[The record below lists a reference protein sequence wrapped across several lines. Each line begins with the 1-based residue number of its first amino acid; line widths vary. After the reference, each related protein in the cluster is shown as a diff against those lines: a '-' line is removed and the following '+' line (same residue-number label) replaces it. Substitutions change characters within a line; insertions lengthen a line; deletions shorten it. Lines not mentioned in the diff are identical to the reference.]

1 MGLDL
6 DKNFDL
12 HIFLSERFK
21 WIETENKIEKL
32 IRLNQDIKILLKL
45 N

>member
-12 HIFLSERFK
+12 CIFLNERFK
-21 WIETENKIEKL
+21 WIETEIKMKKQ
-32 IRLNQDIKILLKL
+32 IRLNQEIKILLKL
-45 N
+45 K

>member
-12 HIFLSERFK
+12 HIYFDERFK
-21 WIETENKIEKL
+21 WIETENKIKKL